1 MSVGK
6 PLQAPSK
13 MVNGFDPSTM
23 GKLTAPTRNAVNRRN
38 RLLGPAYRL
47 FYQKPLEVDHGQG
60 VHLYDK
66 QGNQYLDAYNNVVS
80 VGHAHPRVVQAV
92 SKQMATLCTHT
103 RYIQEG
109 ILNYAEE
116 LLPTFGGRVGSTGH
130 AMFTCPGPRQM
141 TSPCASRSLIHVDA
155 TSSSSPRPTTVIP
168 ISRRGCPLPQANG
181 HPWVP
186 GCGGYR
192 FW

>member
-1 MSVGK
+1 MK
-6 PLQAPSK
+6 PLQTPSK

-66 QGNQYLDAYNNVVS
+66 QGYQYLDAYNNVVS

-92 SKQMATLCTHT
+92 SKQMATLCTF
-103 RYIQEG
+103 IADSLFSSDG
-109 ILNYAEE
+109 IFSQPTDLLRPVAEVVRE
-116 LLPTFGGRVGSTGH
+116 AGGLFVADEVQSGFARSGERLWGFQGH
-130 AMFTCPGPRQM
+130 GIDPGR
-141 TSPCASRSLIHVDA
+141 DA
-155 TSSSSPRPTTVIP
+155 
-168 ISRRGCPLPQANG
+168 G
-181 HPWVP
+181 
-186 GCGGYR
+186 
-192 FW
+192 